1 MCDVCG
7 GVWCAVWSVVL
18 CVVCTTWPVRH
29 DTCHER
35 ALSGYICKRLINAL
49 LSPCPL
55 TAPHVPPLMCLIG
68 PGCGVLSV
76 LLLEMSDHC

>member
-1 MCDVCG
+1 MLMYVVVCG
-7 GVWCAVWSVVL
+7 VL
-18 CVVCTTWPVRH
+18 CGLVCCVYHMAGASRH
-29 DTCHER
+29 VPR
-35 ALSGYICKRLINAL
+35 ARVEWLYLCKRLINAL